1 MNAPPSFRFPSRE
14 RLKSRKTLDAL
25 FVRDALH
32 CFAYPFRIHY
42 QISPREGESL
52 QVAFSVSKRKFRL
65 AADRNLIRR
74 RMREAWRME
83 CHPLRE
89 VLNGSSIALRLVFL
103 YSGKH
108 GDAAW
113 PVIRRGIRKAI
124 RLLTA
129 QVDGIPPVSDQR
141 SAGAQ

>member
-32 CFAYPFRIHY
+32 HFAYPFRVHFR
-42 QISPREGESL
+42 ISPKEGESL

-65 AADRNLIRR
+65 ATDRNRIRR

-83 CHPLRE
+83 CQPLRDI
-89 VLNGSSIALRLVFL
+89 LNGSAFSLCLVFL
-103 YSGKH
+103 YSGKP
-108 GDAAW
+108 GDETW

>member
-1 MNAPPSFRFPSRE
+1 MNTPPSFRFPSRE

-32 CFAYPFRIHY
+32 QFAYPFRIHY
-42 QISPREGESL
+42 RLSPQEGESL

-65 AADRNLIRR
+65 ATDRNCIRR

-83 CHPLRE
+83 CQPLRD
-89 VLNGSSIALRLVFL
+89 VLEGSAISLRLVFM
-103 YSGKH
+103 YSGKT
-108 GDAAW
+108 GDATW

-129 QVDGIPPVSDQR
+129 QVEGIPPVSDQR